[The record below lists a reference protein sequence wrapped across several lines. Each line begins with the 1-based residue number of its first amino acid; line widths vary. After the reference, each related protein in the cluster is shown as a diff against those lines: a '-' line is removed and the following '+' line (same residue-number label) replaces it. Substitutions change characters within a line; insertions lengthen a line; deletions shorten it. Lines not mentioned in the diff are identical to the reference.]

1 MIKALLAGLLLVSSP
16 AMAQA
21 KMGWQEDFRVGQN
34 VDLSQ
39 GFYVCANST
48 QGVLAKLIRVE
59 NPHIRYRMA
68 QASRC
73 PIMQNPERPAVF
85 RVLAVKDN
93 ICLEPKV
100 EEGWTVCGREGH
112 ELLIQRPDGSQ
123 QVVLWISMDWDVD

>member
-16 AMAQA
+16 AMAQT

-39 GFYVCANST
+39 GFYVCTGQA
-48 QGVLAKLIRVE
+48 QGVLGQLIRLD
-59 NPHIRYRMA
+59 NPKIRYGKARAA
-68 QASRC
+68 QC
-73 PIMQNPERPAVF
+73 PIMQNPERPAVY
-85 RVLAVKDN
+85 RVLEVKDN
-93 ICLEPKV
+93 ICLEPTV
-100 EEGWTVCGREGH
+100 EEGWTICGREGH